1 MVDTTALIAGIVW
14 PRFPYE
20 VLQHALQGDF
30 TLVLSAYAIAQA
42 RRVLHSRFPA
52 YLQDFEDF
60 LLLIP
65 YEEAPNP
72 SLQEVTA
79 NHGLVRDVTDILL
92 GVSAINAAVDYFVSD
107 DKDFT
112 TPNQPI
118 HDQLRILQSG
128 TFLNEV
134 MGHSHEE
141 LNRIKRRTWADILR
155 ND

>member
-1 MVDTTALIAGIVW
+1 MVDTTALIGGTVW

-30 TLVLSAYAIAQA
+30 TLVLSPYAIAQA
-42 RRVLHSRFPA
+42 RRVLNSRFPA

-65 YEEAPNP
+65 YEEAEDPKPGDVSVN
-72 SLQEVTA
+72 L
-79 NHGLVRDVTDILL
+79 NLMRDQTDIPLAL
-92 GVSAINAAVDYFVSD
+92 AALNAGVDYLVSD

-112 TPNQPI
+112 AHNQPVHEKI
-118 HDQLRILQSG
+118 HILQSG

-141 LNRIKRRTWADILR
+141 LNRIKRRTWADIPG